1 MSRPEE
7 RGYWSIRKS
16 PGILTVYNTARIP
29 GLFHFLPAI
38 PSAASVRATA
48 SGNVAY
54 EL

>member
-1 MSRPEE
+1 MEYKKIPEP
-7 RGYWSIRKS
+7 SS
-16 PGILTVYNTARIP
+16 VYNTARIP
-29 GLFHFLPAI
+29 GFFHFLPAI